1 MKAKAEAKPV
11 KLDGFKWL
19 LVIALIA
26 VAVIGNM
33 YFSDSPLLYR
43 VVGVILLSAAA
54 IAVFLQTLKGQK
66 FMVLAKEARTEI
78 RKVVWPTRPE
88 TIQTTL
94 IVLAAVA
101 IVAFLLWLIDLM
113 LSSAIRGLIY

>member
-1 MKAKAEAKPV
+1 MKAKAEAQPV
-11 KLDGFKWL
+11 RLDGFKWA

-26 VAVIGNM
+26 VAVTGNM
-33 YFSDSPLLYR
+33 YFSDAPLLYR
-43 VVGVILLSAAA
+43 VVGVVLLSAIA
-54 IAVFLQTLKGQK
+54 IVVFLQTLKGQK
-66 FMVLAKEARTEI
+66 FMTLAKEARTEI

>member
-1 MKAKAEAKPV
+1 MKAKAEAQPAR
-11 KLDGFKWL
+11 LDSFKWA

-26 VAVIGNM
+26 VAVTGNM

-43 VVGVILLSAAA
+43 VVGVVLLSAAA
-54 IAVFLQTLKGQK
+54 VAVFLQTLKGQK
-66 FMVLAKEARTEI
+66 FIVLAKEARTEI
-78 RKVVWPTRPE
+78 RKVIWPTRPE